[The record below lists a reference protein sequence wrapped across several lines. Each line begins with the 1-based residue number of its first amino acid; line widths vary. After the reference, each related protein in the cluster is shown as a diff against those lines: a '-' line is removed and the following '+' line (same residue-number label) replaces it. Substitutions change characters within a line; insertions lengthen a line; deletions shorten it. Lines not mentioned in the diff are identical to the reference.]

1 MGFFKSF
8 LASLLAIFVSFI
20 VLFIFFLAL
29 LAGLASTGSSES
41 QPFVRDNTVLKLQL
55 SGGIPETASDDPF
68 EQLLNPGMN
77 AGSSMLGILENL
89 EKAAAD
95 KRISGIWLEM
105 GPMGT
110 SWSTLY
116 EVREALLK
124 FKESGKFLYAST
136 NDLGMNEQAYY
147 LATVADSIFA
157 PPVGVFEFDGFYL
170 QPMFLKDMFDKLGIE
185 AEVIRSGTFKSAGEM
200 FTRRNL
206 STENREQYEAILAT
220 STDEFMTAVAS
231 FTGLSRSDLDNIL
244 NNEPMLGTSSAFERG
259 LLSGLLQPVEVED
272 RIKARLELAS
282 DAKLNTI
289 NGNRYYKVSKS
300 SAGITS
306 ASTTDKIAVIRASG
320 TIMPEIVSGFGEET
334 TTITVNN
341 FKQSLDKV
349 LADKNVK
356 ALVIRIDSPGGAA
369 TTSDELQFLI
379 KQAAEKMPVVA
390 SMATTAAS
398 GGYYM
403 AMGADTVVASPH
415 TVTGSIGVISLK
427 YNVEELM
434 NDKIGITFDEVRS
447 HRNADW
453 LSFTKPFTAE
463 QADRFQNF
471 NADTYERFLQVVAQ
485 NRGMSRDQVH
495 ELAQGRVWTG
505 KDAKENGL
513 VDILGGYQDALRV
526 AASMA
531 GIENFNVVAYPVQKT
546 FIERL
551 ASRSQSVA
559 MTWLNPQTELERLA
573 RKVLHLTGPGPG
585 YPIARSPVEF
595 RIF

>member
-1 MGFFKSF
+1 MGFFKTF
-8 LASLLAIFVSFI
+8 LASLLAIVVSFF
-20 VLFIFFLAL
+20 VLFFLFLAL
-29 LAGLASTGSSES
+29 LAGLASSGSSES
-41 QPFVRDNTVLKLQL
+41 QPFVRDNTVLKLTI
-55 SGGIPETASDDPF
+55 SGGIPETVSDDPF
-68 EQLLNPGMN
+68 EQILNPGMN
-77 AGSSMLGILENL
+77 SGNSMIGILENV

-95 KRISGIWLEM
+95 KRIAGIWLEM
-105 GPMGT
+105 GPLGA

-116 EVREALLK
+116 EVRQALVK
-124 FKESGKFLYAST
+124 FKESGKFMYAST

-157 PPVGVFEFDGFYL
+157 PPVGMFEFDGFYL

-185 AEVIRSGTFKSAGEM
+185 AEVIRSGSFKSAGEM
-200 FTRRNL
+200 FTRNSL
-206 STENREQYEAILAT
+206 STENREQYEAILNT
-220 STDEFMTAVAS
+220 STDEFLAAVSS
-231 FTGLSRSDLDNIL
+231 FTGLSRSDLDGML
-244 NNEPMLGTSSAFERG
+244 NNEPTLGTADAYKRG
-259 LLSGLLQPVEVED
+259 LISGLLQPVEVEQ
-272 RIKARLELAS
+272 RLKSRLELEA

-289 NGNRYYKVSKS
+289 NGNRYFRVSKS

-306 ASTTDKIAVIRASG
+306 PSTSNKIAVIRASG
-320 TIMPEIVSGFGEET
+320 TIMPEIVSTFGDDSGI
-334 TTITVNN
+334 ITVKN
-341 FKQSLDKV
+341 FKESLDKV

-356 ALVIRIDSPGGAA
+356 AIVIRIDSPGGAA

-379 KQAAEKMPVVA
+379 KQAADKLPVVA
-390 SMATTAAS
+390 SMSATAAS

-415 TVTGSIGVISLK
+415 TITGSIGVISMK

-463 QADRFQNF
+463 QAERFQNF
-471 NADTYERFLQVVAQ
+471 NEATYERFLNVVSE
-485 NRGMSRDQVH
+485 NRGMTRDQVH

-505 KDAKENGL
+505 KDAKDNGL
-513 VDILGGYQDALRV
+513 VDILGGYQDALKV

-531 GIENFNVVAYPVQKT
+531 GIDNFNVVTYPVEKT

-559 MTWLNPQTELERLA
+559 MTWLHPQTELERLA

>member
-8 LASLLAIFVSFI
+8 LASLLAIFVSFF
-20 VLFIFFLAL
+20 VLFFLFLAL
-29 LAGLASTGSSES
+29 LAGLASTGSSDS
-41 QPFVRDNTVLKLQL
+41 QPFVRDNTILKLSI

-68 EQLLNPGMN
+68 EQIFNPGGN
-77 AGSSMLGILENL
+77 AGSSMIGILENL

-95 KRISGIWLEM
+95 KRVAGVWLEM
-105 GPMGT
+105 GPLGA

-124 FKESGKFLYAST
+124 FKESGKFMYAST
-136 NDLGMNEQAYY
+136 NDFGMNEQAYY

-157 PPVGVFEFDGFYL
+157 PPVGMFEFDGFYL

-185 AEVIRSGTFKSAGEM
+185 AEVIRSGSFKSAGEM
-200 FTRRNL
+200 FTRNDL
-206 STENREQYEAILAT
+206 SAENREQYEAILST
-220 STDEFMTAVAS
+220 STDEFMTAVSS
-231 FTGLSRSDLDNIL
+231 FTGLSRADLDNML
-244 NNEPMLGTSSAFERG
+244 NNEPTLGTADAQNRG
-259 LLSGLLQPVEVED
+259 LINELLQPVEVEG
-272 RIKARLELAS
+272 RIKARLELEA

-289 NGNRYYKVSKS
+289 SGNRYYRVSKS
-300 SAGITS
+300 SAGISTPSTS
-306 ASTTDKIAVIRASG
+306 DKIAVIRASG
-320 TIMPEIVSGFGEET
+320 TIMPQIVSGFGEESG
-334 TTITVNN
+334 TITVNN
-341 FKQSLDKV
+341 FKESLDKV

-390 SMATTAAS
+390 SMSTTAAS
-398 GGYYM
+398 GGYYI
-403 AMGADTVVASPH
+403 AMGADTVMASPH
-415 TVTGSIGVISLK
+415 TITGSIGVISMK

-434 NDKIGITFDEVRS
+434 NEKIGITFDEVLS

-453 LSFTKPFTAE
+453 LSFTKPFTTE
-463 QADRFQNF
+463 QANRFQDF
-471 NADTYERFLQVVAQ
+471 NAATYERFLQIVSD
-485 NRGMSRDQVH
+485 NRGITRDQVH

-505 KDAKENGL
+505 RDAKENGL
-513 VDILGGYQDALRV
+513 VDILGGYQDALNV

-531 GIENFNVVAYPVQKT
+531 GIENFNVVTYPVEKT
-546 FIERL
+546 FIERF
-551 ASRSQSVA
+551 ASRTQNVA
-559 MTWLNPQTELERLA
+559 MTWLNPQTELQRLA

-585 YPIARSPVEF
+585 YPIARSHVEF

>member
-8 LASLLAIFVSFI
+8 LASLLAIFVSFF
-20 VLFIFFLAL
+20 VLFFFFLAL
-29 LAGLASTGSSES
+29 IAGLASSGSSES
-41 QPFVRDNTVLKLQL
+41 QPHVRDNTILKLQL

-68 EQLLNPGMN
+68 EQIFSP
-77 AGSSMLGILENL
+77 GSSAGNSMMGILENL

-95 KRISGIWLEM
+95 SRIVGIWLEL
-105 GPMGT
+105 GPLGT

-116 EVREALLK
+116 EVREALVK
-124 FKESGKFLYAST
+124 FKESGKFMYAST

-147 LATVADSIFA
+147 LATVADSVFA

-185 AEVIRSGTFKSAGEM
+185 AEVIRSGSFKSAGEM
-200 FTRRNL
+200 FTRNSL
-206 STENREQYEAILAT
+206 SDENREQYEAILNT
-220 STDEFMTAVAS
+220 STDEFLGAVS
-231 FTGLSRSDLDNIL
+231 TFTGLSRSDLDNIL
-244 NNEPMLGTSSAFERG
+244 NNEPMLGTADAHKHGLISA
-259 LLSGLLQPVEVED
+259 LLQPVEVED
-272 RIKARLELAS
+272 RLKVRLELGA
-282 DAKLNTI
+282 DAKLSTI
-289 NGNRYYKVSKS
+289 NGSRYFKVSKN

-306 ASTTDKIAVIRASG
+306 TSTTDKIAVIHASG
-320 TIMPEIVSGFGEET
+320 TIMPEIVSGFGEESG
-334 TTITVNN
+334 TITVNN
-341 FKQSLDKV
+341 FKESLDKV

-379 KQAAEKMPVVA
+379 KQAAEKIPVVA
-390 SMATTAAS
+390 SMSTTAAS

-403 AMGADTVVASPH
+403 AMGADTVVASPY
-415 TVTGSIGVISLK
+415 TVTGSIGVISMK

-434 NDKIGITFDEVRS
+434 NEKIGVTFDEVRS

-453 LSFTKPFTAE
+453 LSFTRPFTTE
-463 QADRFQNF
+463 QAERFQSF
-471 NADTYERFLQVVAQ
+471 NAATYERFLQVVSD
-485 NRGMSRDQVH
+485 NRGMTRDQVN

-505 KDAKENGL
+505 RDAKENGL
-513 VDILGGYQDALRV
+513 VDILGGYQDALDI

-531 GIENFNVVAYPVQKT
+531 EIESFNVVTYPVQRT
-546 FIERL
+546 FIERF
-551 ASRSQSVA
+551 AARSQNVA

-573 RKVLHLTGPGPG
+573 LKVLQLTGPGPG